1 MAGPFSLGDPGMYK
15 VKKASH
21 LQTSTVLRFLKV
33 SSTMFQKTKT
43 KPKPKPNPNLLPKGA
58 FGTATEKETER
69 EEEVRNEFHSLTG
82 SVVRQ

>member
-1 MAGPFSLGDPGMYK
+1 M
-15 VKKASH
+15 V
-21 LQTSTVLRFLKV
+21 
-33 SSTMFQKTKT
+33 QKTKT